1 MQTQSENLPSLRN
14 KSNQNKPSLHSEKN
28 QCFFYQTTNNQN
40 QKPTQSTTKS
50 NPEKQKPKHKPRP
63 NTKLV
68 SVNAGFMVSDSGKAY
83 IFLCSCLIQDVT
95 CYMKVVQTTLTEA
108 EHKLLE
114 EYAKRNSMSIKDVL
128 REAVRTTLEGNTNP
142 NDPIFTCPPSSKRTG
157 KKDHTSEEHDKYLYG
172 ENT

>member
-1 MQTQSENLPSLRN
+1 
-14 KSNQNKPSLHSEKN
+14 
-28 QCFFYQTTNNQN
+28 
-40 QKPTQSTTKS
+40 
-50 NPEKQKPKHKPRP
+50 
-63 NTKLV
+63 
-68 SVNAGFMVSDSGKAY
+68 MVSGGSGKAY
-83 IFLCSCLIQDVT
+83 ILLYSCVIQNVT

-128 REAVRTTLEGNTNP
+128 RKAVRTTLEGNTDP